1 METKTYKEE
10 LIERISGRISTVE
23 ATAINRLLLHNNSIE
38 YIEYDGKLWS
48 VDDTVRLADGTTDCP
63 LRMAWQCA
71 NTEEY
76 FTFAE
81 ESIDVNVGAGETE
94 EWCEAAVSDFA
105 FFCCQSEEYFSED
118 AFNWVMIGYDKVC
131 LEWHQDDLYLWDSDG
146 EYHWEAEPDN
156 ALIPEYHHSPKPWRR
171 NPVEAGS
178 IGVELE
184 TWASSPADT
193 FEFAT
198 SLGLTGE
205 QDSSL
210 SDEHGIEVIGKPM
223 KFSEYSRDRNPWMRF
238 CNESNVRCWS
248 RSECGMH
255 VSIDVS
261 KCSALH
267 IAKAIMFVHENRT
280 FCTALAGREGNSYT
294 RYKHGVKSKTARR
307 EAEDKHAA
315 VSLQGSRF
323 ELRIFQ
329 ANRKWEGFKRNVE
342 FTHALISFTKSAR
355 CGRKTNELTEE
366 QFSRWVRAVGK
377 ARRYPMLVNWLDGR
391 ANA

>member
-1 METKTYKEE
+1 M
-10 LIERISGRISTVE
+10 
-23 ATAINRLLLHNNSIE
+23 
-38 YIEYDGKLWS
+38 
-48 VDDTVRLADGTTDCP
+48 
-63 LRMAWQCA
+63 
-71 NTEEY
+71 
-76 FTFAE
+76 
-81 ESIDVNVGAGETE
+81 
-94 EWCEAAVSDFA
+94 
-105 FFCCQSEEYFSED
+105 
-118 AFNWVMIGYDKVC
+118 
-131 LEWHQDDLYLWDSDG
+131 
-146 EYHWEAEPDN
+146 
-156 ALIPEYHHSPKPWRR
+156 
-171 NPVEAGS
+171 
-178 IGVELE
+178 ELE
-184 TWASSPADT
+184 TWAPSPVDT

-205 QDSSL
+205 QDGSL

-238 CNESNVRCWS
+238 CKESNVRCWN

-261 KCSALH
+261 KCSALN

-294 RYKHGVKSKTARR
+294 RYKNGVKSKTARR

-366 QFSRWVRAVGK
+366 QFSRWVRAGGK
-377 ARRYPMLVNWLDGR
+377 ARRYPMLVNWLDGHPQ
-391 ANA
+391 A